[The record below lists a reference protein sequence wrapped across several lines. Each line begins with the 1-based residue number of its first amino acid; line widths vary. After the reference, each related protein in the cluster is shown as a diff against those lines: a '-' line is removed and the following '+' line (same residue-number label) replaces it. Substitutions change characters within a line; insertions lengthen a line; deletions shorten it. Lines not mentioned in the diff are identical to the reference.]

1 MSTPLT
7 DSINALT
14 AYANET
20 TGASDTTLSDA
31 VGRLC
36 EGYGGGSE
44 LYPVGTDL
52 ITAYLGRN
60 ANGSGNYT
68 LGTLNTSTGEMSPNA
83 DNPSHGLCMT
93 YLPIDPSYSYAKYSG
108 RVYHTFFYDE
118 NKSYISGSDFIANN
132 LSWSTINPIPQNA
145 KYMRFATH
153 TADSNWW
160 MTIIRTA

>member
-7 DSINALT
+7 DGINALT

-36 EGYGGGSE
+36 EGYGGGDE

-52 ITAYLGRN
+52 VTAYLGRN
-60 ANGSGNYT
+60 TDGMGKFT
-68 LGTLNTSTGEMSPNA
+68 LGTLNTSTGEMTPND
-83 DNPSHGLCMT
+83 DNPSNGLCMA

-132 LSWSTINPIPQNA
+132 LNWQTIKPIPQNA

-153 TADSNWW
+153 AANSNWW
-160 MTIIRTA
+160 ICIIRAA